1 MIQSKHT
8 IAVPPGATIREQ
20 LADRDMSQK
29 EFASRMGLS
38 QKHISQLINGEVRL
52 TPDVAVR
59 LESVLGIP
67 AQFWNNLEAIYQE
80 KLIKAKEE
88 NDMDED
94 IELAKHFPY
103 SEMANHGWVPKAT
116 RVQDKVMNLRKFF
129 EVARLLSLENQ
140 PVLGI
145 ARRQLS
151 TTEKSDYAFIAW
163 VQKAKLDAR
172 NVSTSPINLG
182 ALAKSIPDIRRMTT
196 MDPSDFCPKLIE
208 QLSNC
213 GVALIFLPHTKG
225 SFLHGA
231 AFYDGK
237 KIVVGVTVRGKDA
250 DRFWFSLFHELG
262 HILLGHIGQKDGP
275 STEDEKDADNF
286 AAETLIPQDKFN
298 RFVGRNDFSEQ
309 SIIDFSDYINIDVGI
324 VVGRL
329 QKEGFIQYTQHNGLK
344 TKYIISS

>member
-1 MIQSKHT
+1 M
-8 IAVPPGATIREQ
+8 
-20 LADRDMSQK
+20 
-29 EFASRMGLS
+29 
-38 QKHISQLINGEVRL
+38 

-129 EVARLLSLENQ
+129 EVARLLFLENQ

-250 DRFWFSLFHELG
+250 D
-262 HILLGHIGQKDGP
+262 
-275 STEDEKDADNF
+275 NF

>member
-1 MIQSKHT
+1 MVQSKYI

-20 LADRDMSQK
+20 LADRDMSQR

-38 QKHISQLINGEVRL
+38 PKHISRLINGEVRL

-59 LESVLGIP
+59 LEAVLGIP

-103 SEMANHGWVPKAT
+103 SEMSNYGWVPKAT
-116 RVQDKVMNLRKFF
+116 RTQDKVINLRKFF
-129 EVARLLSLENQ
+129 EVARLSFLENQ

-172 NVSTSPINLG
+172 NVPTSPINLD
-182 ALAKSIPDIRRMTT
+182 ALAKSLPDIRRMTT
-196 MDPSDFCPKLIE
+196 MDPGDFCPKLIE

-213 GVALIFLPHTKG
+213 GVALVFLPHMKG

-237 KIVVGVTVRGKDA
+237 KIVVGVTVRGRDA
-250 DRFWFSLFHELG
+250 ARFWFSLFHELG
-262 HILLGHIGQKDGP
+262 HVLLGHIGQKDGP

-286 AAETLIPQDKFN
+286 AAETLIPEDKFN
-298 RFVGRNDFSEQ
+298 LFAERNDFSKQ
-309 SIIDFSDYINIDVGI
+309 SIIEFSKYIDTDTGI

-329 QKEGFIQYTQHNGLK
+329 QKEGLIQYSQHNNLK
-344 TKYIISS
+344 TKYIIST

>member
-1 MIQSKHT
+1 
-8 IAVPPGATIREQ
+8 
-20 LADRDMSQK
+20 
-29 EFASRMGLS
+29 
-38 QKHISQLINGEVRL
+38 
-52 TPDVAVR
+52 
-59 LESVLGIP
+59 
-67 AQFWNNLEAIYQE
+67 
-80 KLIKAKEE
+80 
-88 NDMDED
+88 
-94 IELAKHFPY
+94 
-103 SEMANHGWVPKAT
+103 
-116 RVQDKVMNLRKFF
+116 MNLRKFF
-129 EVARLLSLENQ
+129 EVARLLFLENQ

-145 ARRQLS
+145 AHRQLS

-324 VVGRL
+324 VIGRL

-344 TKYIISS
+344 TKYTISS

>member
-1 MIQSKHT
+1 
-8 IAVPPGATIREQ
+8 
-20 LADRDMSQK
+20 
-29 EFASRMGLS
+29 
-38 QKHISQLINGEVRL
+38 
-52 TPDVAVR
+52 
-59 LESVLGIP
+59 
-67 AQFWNNLEAIYQE
+67 
-80 KLIKAKEE
+80 
-88 NDMDED
+88 MDED

-129 EVARLLSLENQ
+129 EVARLLFLENQ

-172 NVSTSPINLG
+172 NVSTSPINLGNLG

-344 TKYIISS
+344 TKYTISS

>member
-103 SEMANHGWVPKAT
+103 SEMANMDGC
-116 RVQDKVMNLRKFF
+116 
-129 EVARLLSLENQ
+129 
-140 PVLGI
+140 
-145 ARRQLS
+145 RRQQGFKI
-151 TTEKSDYAFIAW
+151 KS
-163 VQKAKLDAR
+163 
-172 NVSTSPINLG
+172 
-182 ALAKSIPDIRRMTT
+182 
-196 MDPSDFCPKLIE
+196 
-208 QLSNC
+208 
-213 GVALIFLPHTKG
+213 
-225 SFLHGA
+225 
-231 AFYDGK
+231 
-237 KIVVGVTVRGKDA
+237 
-250 DRFWFSLFHELG
+250 
-262 HILLGHIGQKDGP
+262 
-275 STEDEKDADNF
+275 
-286 AAETLIPQDKFN
+286 
-298 RFVGRNDFSEQ
+298 
-309 SIIDFSDYINIDVGI
+309 
-324 VVGRL
+324 
-329 QKEGFIQYTQHNGLK
+329 
-344 TKYIISS
+344 